1 MKYKKSEFYKII
13 NDIYEHEAFLKLG
26 ECRHHGITRLDHS
39 LRVSYYTYLV
49 TKALHLNY
57 VEATRAA
64 LLHDFFTNE
73 VKKVN
78 VFLKVTKHPEIA
90 VNNSKKYFELSEFQ
104 EDIIRTHMWPC
115 TLRPP
120 KYLESWI
127 VDSID
132 DISAIFERGYV
143 TKNSLKTAVS
153 FAFIFIVSKFR

>member
-13 NDIYEHEAFLKLG
+13 NDIYEHDAFLKLG

-64 LLHDFFTNE
+64 L
-73 VKKVN
+73 
-78 VFLKVTKHPEIA
+78 TKHPEIA

-127 VDSID
+127 VDFID

-143 TKNSLKTAVS
+143 TKNSLKTAAS

>member
-1 MKYKKSEFYKII
+1 M
-13 NDIYEHEAFLKLG
+13 
-26 ECRHHGITRLDHS
+26 
-39 LRVSYYTYLV
+39 
-49 TKALHLNY
+49 
-57 VEATRAA
+57 
-64 LLHDFFTNE
+64 
-73 VKKVN
+73 
-78 VFLKVTKHPEIA
+78 FLKVTKHPEIA

-127 VDSID
+127 VDFID

-143 TKNSLKTAVS
+143 TKNSLKTAAS